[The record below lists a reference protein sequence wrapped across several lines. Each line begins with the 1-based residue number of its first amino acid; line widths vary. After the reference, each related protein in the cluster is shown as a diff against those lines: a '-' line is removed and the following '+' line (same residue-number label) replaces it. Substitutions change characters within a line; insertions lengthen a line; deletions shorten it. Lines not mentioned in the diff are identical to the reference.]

1 MSGQPWTGVNFG
13 VRDSDRLN
21 ITPNQPFY
29 LMHHPMGWE
38 FDELLGEF
46 MPIFSELK
54 EEAGVNGV
62 KQTPGGPD
70 SREARVNAQDN
81 GFTILD
87 YRQIPYLTRWATRS
101 GGFYYTV
108 KFTKPKIV
116 AGKIFWKLDT
126 EAYNEF
132 KKNLIKEGIIDAPD
146 PDCLALL
153 IDRKSRHVNRYVQNQ
168 HLPEVKK
175 KLDDIKS
182 SVQAMKDAASGKKK
196 RRSKANV

>member
-1 MSGQPWTGVNFG
+1 MSAQPWTGDNFG

-132 KKNLIKEGIIDAPD
+132 KKNLIKEGIIDPPD
-146 PDCLALL
+146 PDCLSLL
-153 IDRKSRHVNRYVQNQ
+153 IDRKSRHVNR
-168 HLPEVKK
+168 
-175 KLDDIKS
+175 
-182 SVQAMKDAASGKKK
+182 
-196 RRSKANV
+196 